1 MTPPHGSHQDE
12 IARIEAVRSALARGR
27 EPRKESVTVPAVYYP
42 VAPPPAAPLE
52 DADSPHLL
60 YDFGKLLA
68 RHKGILLA
76 FTLAFLLAGYF
87 LSHWQKRQYRA
98 IATLEV
104 LGYNENF
111 LNTRELDPTASG
123 SNFFL
128 DSYVETMVKILQS
141 DSMIDRVGRRLK
153 LTELREFQ
161 VRPGRLAAVKEALD
175 LDPGASN
182 PTAIDAMRQQVRN
195 NLRVKSSRTDRILEI
210 QYVAADATLAADVA
224 NAFANEFIKQES
236 ESHWQTTERT
246 AEFLDKNL
254 GDLKRKMQDAEQ
266 ALQVYAKSADIVFTN
281 DTDTVAEARL
291 RQVQDELSRAEA
303 ERMAKQSQ
311 FELVTTSPL
320 ESLPAVLDNGTMKDY
335 QVKLTELRRELAGLI
350 PSLKPAHYKVKQVE
364 SQIAEL
370 EKALEQERG
379 RIAARLKN
387 EFDAASR
394 RERLLSDTFR
404 QQTGQVSD
412 QAMRGVRYKL
422 LKREAETHRQLYES
436 MLQKVKDASIASGL
450 KASNIRVVDKASP
463 PNSPYQPKPLL
474 NAALGST
481 LGLLMGVV
489 FVVTRERTQVAKAA
503 SERLIT
509 APGESTQYVESPEL
523 GVIPSGASKRNR
535 LTGLVGP
542 NGVAPSNFELV
553 TWEQSRSFMAE
564 SFRATATSLLLS
576 RGPKRPRAIVLSSPH
591 PGEGKTTTAC
601 NLAIAFAEVYSRVLL
616 VDGDLR
622 RPRVH
627 TVFDTLND
635 RGLSDLLRG
644 DPGSERT
651 LSPYV
656 QRTKVRNLWVLPAGD
671 CDIAP
676 ASLLLR
682 MPAVLEELKRQ
693 YEVVVID
700 APPLMHIADARL
712 LGRLADGVVLVFR
725 AGVTSSE
732 HAKATRQRLAEDG
745 TQILGTIL
753 NDWDASSH
761 QQRYGSYYT
770 ASAAGGVT

>member
-1 MTPPHGSHQDE
+1 MTPPHGSHHDE

-27 EPRKESVTVPAVYYP
+27 EPKKEAVVPAVYYP
-42 VAPPPAAPLE
+42 VATAPPAPLE

-60 YDFGKLLA
+60 YEFGRLLA
-68 RHKGILLA
+68 KHKWTLLA
-76 FTLAFLLAGYF
+76 FTLICLLGGYF
-87 LSHWQKRQYRA
+87 LSHWQQRQYRA
-98 IATLEV
+98 TATMEV

-111 LNTRELDPTASG
+111 LNTRELDPNATG

-128 DSYVETMVKILQS
+128 DSYVETMVKIIQS
-141 DSMIDRVGRRLK
+141 DGVLDRVGKRLK
-153 LTELREFQ
+153 LTEVPEFQ
-161 VRPGRLAAVKEALD
+161 DRPGRFAALKEALD
-175 LDPGASN
+175 LDPGATRLTPSE
-182 PTAIDAMRQQVRN
+182 AMRQHLRT
-195 NLRVKSSRTDRILEI
+195 NLRIKSSRTDRIIEV
-210 QYVAADATLAADVA
+210 QYVAANSALAAEVA
-224 NAFANEFIKQES
+224 NTLANEFIKQES
-236 ESHWQTTERT
+236 EAHWQTTERT
-246 AEFLDKNL
+246 AEFLDRSL
-254 GDLKRKMQDAEQ
+254 SDLKRKMQDAEQ
-266 ALQVYAKSADIVFTN
+266 ALQAYAKSADIVFTN

-291 RQVQDELSRAEA
+291 RQVQDELSKAEA
-303 ERMAKQSQ
+303 ERMAKQSLY
-311 FELVTTSPL
+311 ELVTTSPI
-320 ESLPAVLDNGTMKDY
+320 ESLPTVLENGTLKDY
-335 QVKLTELRRELAGLI
+335 NVKLTELKRELAGLI

-370 EKALEQERG
+370 EKALERERTVIAG
-379 RIAARLKN
+379 RIKN
-387 EFDAASR
+387 EFDAAAR
-394 RERLLSDTFR
+394 REKLLTDTFK

-412 QAMRGVRYKL
+412 QAIRGVRYKL

-436 MLQKVKDASIASGL
+436 MLQKVKDASVASGL
-450 KASNIRVVDKASP
+450 KASNIRLVDRATP
-463 PNSPYQPKPLL
+463 PNAPYQPKPLL

-481 LGLLMGVV
+481 LGLLMGIV

-503 SERLIT
+503 SDRLIMG
-509 APGESTQYVESPEL
+509 PGEAVQYVDRPEL
-523 GVIPSGASKRNR
+523 GVIPSGSTKRSRLMAAGGPPAS
-535 LTGLVGP
+535 
-542 NGVAPSNFELV
+542 SNFELV

-576 RGPKRPRAIVLSSPH
+576 QGPKRPRAIVLSSPH
-591 PGEGKTTTAC
+591 PGEGKTTSAC
-601 NLAIAFAEVYSRVLL
+601 NLAIAFSEVYSRVLL

-627 TVFDTLND
+627 RVFDVQND
-635 RGLSDLLRG
+635 KGLSDLLRG

-656 QRTKVRNLWVLPAGD
+656 QRTKVKNLWVMPSGD
-671 CDIAP
+671 CDIAH

-732 HAKATRQRLAEDG
+732 HAKATRQRLSEDG

-753 NDWDASSH
+753 NDWDASAH
-761 QQRYGSYYT
+761 QQRYGAYYA
-770 ASAAGGVT
+770 ASAAGGAS